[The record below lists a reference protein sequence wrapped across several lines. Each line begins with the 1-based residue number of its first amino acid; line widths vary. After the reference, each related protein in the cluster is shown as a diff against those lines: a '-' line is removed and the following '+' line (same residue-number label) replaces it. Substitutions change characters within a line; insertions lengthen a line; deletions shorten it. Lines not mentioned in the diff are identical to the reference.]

1 MTEKNISKI
10 EMLINKLLIEIGEDP
25 NREGLVKTP
34 ERVAKAWKFLAKGY
48 EQELSTVINNA
59 IFNEK

>member
-1 MTEKNISKI
+1 MTEKNVSKI
-10 EMLINKLLIEIGEDP
+10 EMLINELLIEIGEDP

-48 EQELSTVINNA
+48 KLSLIH
-59 IFNEK
+59 I